1 MALWQSK
8 LIYDTMSYNAFRQK
22 RQQGLNNGRLTSTMT
37 GYVKIVPNTD
47 NGRSQC
53 LLYRKRHASNEVTLN
68 LCPST

>member
-1 MALWQSK
+1 MAIKAYLR
-8 LIYDTMSYNAFRQK
+8 YNVLQRFRQK